1 MTGKIYKWDRKLPRF
16 LRPVINRI
24 FEILTEIQ
32 PIDGLGA
39 VVDEGLYGRPIST
52 NPGGR
57 KASGILSNDFDFQM
71 LNASDADGP
80 KVLIRDGVV
89 IGCNDEPID
98 PSGMPSG
105 DSFVMDVND
114 DDEIWLVI
122 VWDLETDDS
131 VSGDNILSVDFDH
144 GPSTPDDDELTQ
156 YITIGHVS
164 VDPGTNA
171 VSATNEICG
180 DVFIP
185 YPPHLETDAE
195 VELVVDI
202 DTGNIVWKLRHSLTV
217 GDGTTTLDNIDV
229 LTFDSTLF
237 TITDGGGGEVIITLK
252 TTDCS
257 TPPP

>member
-1 MTGKIYKWDRKLPRF
+1 MTGKIYKWDKRLPRF

-39 VVDEGLYGRPIST
+39 VVDQGISGRPIST

-89 IGCNDEPID
+89 IGCNDDPID

-105 DSFVMDVND
+105 DSFVMSVND

-122 VWDLETDDS
+122 VWDLETDDG

-144 GPSTPDDDELTQ
+144 GPFTPDDDELTQ
-156 YITIGHVS
+156 YITLGHVS

-185 YPPHLETDAE
+185 YPPFLYDG
-195 VELVVDI
+195 VDPFKLTV
-202 DTGNIVWKLRHSLTV
+202 DKDSGNVVWKADIPAPPDSGRYVLVSID
-217 GDGTTTLDNIDV
+217 GDMQW
-229 LTFDSTLF
+229 
-237 TITDGGGGEVIITLK
+237 IIG
-252 TTDCS
+252 TDC
-257 TPPP
+257 